1 MIRNT
6 AKPADP
12 DRVLQKILHFCSYQ
26 ERNTREVE
34 GKLKGWKVQKKRIA
48 SIIRM
53 LQEEGF
59 LNEERFAKV
68 FAGGKFRVNRWG
80 RERIA
85 FELRMKGVPE
95 NLIKKGLEEIEEEEY
110 HKVLKELVEKK
121 QTELWPVNDF
131 TAREKIINFAY
142 GKGYEFDHILSVI
155 KELNI

>member
-1 MIRNT
+1 VVQRKV
-6 AKPADP
+6 KPVDSEL
-12 DRVLQKILHFCSYQ
+12 VVQKIRYFCSYQ

-34 GKLKGWKVQKKRIA
+34 DKLKGWKVQKKRIA

-110 HKVLKELVEKK
+110 LKVLKELIEKK
-121 QTELWPVNDF
+121 QTELLPENDF
-131 TAREKIINFAY
+131 TTREKIINFAY
-142 GKGYEFDHILSVI
+142 GKGYEFDRILSVI